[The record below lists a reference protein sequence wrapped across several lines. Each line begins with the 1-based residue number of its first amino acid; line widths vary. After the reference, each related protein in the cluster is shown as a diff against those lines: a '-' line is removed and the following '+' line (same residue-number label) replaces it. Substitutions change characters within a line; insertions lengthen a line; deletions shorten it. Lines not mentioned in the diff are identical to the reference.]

1 MRIPIES
8 ASRQRCSF
16 SMQSKTVNLK
26 PEANRMDW
34 QLELIMAVRAVLA
47 AILGGIIGF
56 ERELHKHDAGIRT
69 YAAVAVGSCVFGLVS
84 MHSQGATG
92 GDSRIS
98 AQIVSGIGFI
108 CAGVIMRGQG
118 GRTIGLT
125 TAATIWATASIGL
138 TMAYGMYVLGVLT
151 TIITFFLLAV
161 HDTPYWKKMSK
172 KDHLHKPGSSHHH
185 AHNQDDD

>member
-1 MRIPIES
+1 
-8 ASRQRCSF
+8 
-16 SMQSKTVNLK
+16 
-26 PEANRMDW
+26 MDW
-34 QLELIMAVRAVLA
+34 QLELMMISRTLLA

-84 MHSQGATG
+84 MHSQGAAAR
-92 GDSRIS
+92 DSRIS

-138 TMAYGMYVLGVLT
+138 TMAYGMYVLGILT
-151 TIITFFLLAV
+151 TAITFGLLAV

-172 KDHLHKPGSSHHH
+172 KDHLHSDGSKHRHTQ
-185 AHNQDDD
+185 NDDDD